1 MSEVTDMQF
10 LFYGAMSFSHTLC
23 WEVLYGTD
31 TTNMFTNS
39 GGGAVDP
46 SCVYQCNPKTESE
59 WAALGCTVSG
69 TARATTRADLGA
81 GALTS
86 VGPLPPKRR
95 RPNLFL
101 HLCTSF
107 K

>member
-1 MSEVTDMQF
+1 MRYS
-10 LFYGAMSFSHTLC
+10 FYGATAFSHTLC
-23 WEVLYGTD
+23 WEVLGGTD
-31 TTNMFTNS
+31 TTGMFAYS
-39 GGGAVDP
+39 GGGSVDP
-46 SCVYQCNPKTESE
+46 SCVYHCNFKTESE

-86 VGPLPPKRR
+86 VTPLPPKRR
-95 RPNLFL
+95 RPNPFL

>member
-1 MSEVTDMQF
+1 MSYS
-10 LFYGAMSFSHTLC
+10 FYGATAFSHTLC

-31 TTNMFTNS
+31 TTGMFINS
-39 GGGAVDP
+39 GASVDP
-46 SCVYQCNPKTESE
+46 SCVYQCNPKTETE

-69 TARATTRADLGA
+69 TARATTRGDLGA

-86 VGPLPPKRR
+86 VSPLPPKRR
-95 RPNLFL
+95 RPNPFL

>member
-1 MSEVTDMQF
+1 MGWSFEWATT
-10 LFYGAMSFSHTLC
+10 FSHTLC

-69 TARATTRADLGA
+69 TARATTRGDLGA

-86 VGPLPPKRR
+86 VSPLPQKRR
-95 RPNLFL
+95 RPNPFL
-101 HLCTSF
+101 HLCTPF